1 MASIRSRDTKPEMLV
16 RRFLHGRGFR
26 YRLAKKELPG
36 KPDLVLRRYKAVV
49 FVNGCYWHGHA
60 GCRYATTSATRPEF
74 WKAKI
79 AANAAR
85 DQRVIKELRLLGWR
99 VAVIWECALRKNAQA
114 GMDSLEQFLRSPG
127 TEIDISLRSQPP
139 KNE

>member
-1 MASIRSRDTKPEMLV
+1 MASIRSRDTKPELLV
-16 RRFLHGRGFR
+16 RRYLHGRGFR

-36 KPDLVLRRYKAVV
+36 KPDLVLRRYNAVV

-60 GCRYATTSATRPEF
+60 GCRYATTSATRREF

-85 DQRVIKELRLLGWR
+85 DQRVIEELRLLGWR
-99 VAVIWECALRKNAQA
+99 VAVVWECALRKNAKI
-114 GMDSLEQFLRSPG
+114 GMHSLEQFLRSPQ